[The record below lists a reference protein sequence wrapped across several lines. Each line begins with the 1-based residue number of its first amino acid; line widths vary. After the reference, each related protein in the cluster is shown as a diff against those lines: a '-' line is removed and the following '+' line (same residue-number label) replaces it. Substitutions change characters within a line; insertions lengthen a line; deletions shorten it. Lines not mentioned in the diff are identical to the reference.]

1 MGRLIRF
8 SSSALRRLLLFS
20 PPLPLVFSG
29 ILWSSFFSPSSS
41 SADADI
47 VRTGTQRG
55 NLNWIDPM
63 RRSRRS
69 GKRHGFP
76 SHSRRKAPSPPL
88 SLSRSLSFSL
98 FFFRCAARFCLNKAG
113 RAIQLP
119 FSVPFRTFNYLF
131 RFNGVKLDR
140 KHAAA
145 LAVPP
150 RFSASSLR
158 QVNAIII
165 NGML

>member
-1 MGRLIRF
+1 MVVFLFAVLLFRGRGYRSDGNAAWKSQPDRPDAEVTTIRKTSRF
-8 SSSALRRLLLFS
+8 SVALAAES
-20 PPLPLVFSG
+20 PLP
-29 ILWSSFFSPSSS
+29 PS
-41 SADADI
+41 
-47 VRTGTQRG
+47 
-55 NLNWIDPM
+55 
-63 RRSRRS
+63 
-69 GKRHGFP
+69 
-76 SHSRRKAPSPPL
+76 L

>member
-55 NLNWIDPM
+55 NLNRIDPM

-88 SLSRSLSFSL
+88 SLSLALFLSLSFSFDVRL
-98 FFFRCAARFCLNKAG
+98 DSVLIKPAGRFNYRSPYLSVPSIISSVSTVSNWIENTPPPWPFLRASPLPRCA
-113 RAIQLP
+113 
-119 FSVPFRTFNYLF
+119 
-131 RFNGVKLDR
+131 KLT
-140 KHAAA
+140 
-145 LAVPP
+145 
-150 RFSASSLR
+150 
-158 QVNAIII
+158 Q
-165 NGML
+165 